1 MELNILFFLAGIFL
15 GLISGFVP
23 GIHSNTIIAILAS
36 LGFYSDDFACLIIG
50 LFPAHLVA
58 SFIPSIFFGIPEQ
71 GSVIAV
77 LPGQRLVLE
86 GQGIVALKSV
96 LVGVAFSALIAV
108 ALFAPSIEIYKVLY
122 SLLSKHMAWIVFA
135 ILFILLIRS
144 KNPLLSL
151 LIVILSGAIG
161 IVSLGSDMADKFL
174 PMFSGMFA
182 IGAILN
188 YSKRDIPKQV
198 DGSVGREVL
207 KYSVAG
213 VFLGLLADLLPGVSS
228 PSQVAVFATLMM
240 PLQTIGFLVMISSI
254 AISEGI
260 FSLATSA
267 SIGKS
272 RMGATATL
280 SELVN
285 IENNIASLLILA
297 LVSISIVIVLIY
309 FLRKRIGG
317 LASIDFSKANIILAL
332 YLLAIV
338 AVLDGFLGVVIF
350 ALASVLGFITI
361 KLGVER
367 TNLMGAVIIP
377 TLLLLFGIIN

>member
-1 MELNILFFLAGIFL
+1 LGVGRLEINIVFFLAGIFL
-15 GLISGFVP
+15 GFLSGFVP

-58 SFIPSIFFGIPEQ
+58 AFIPSIFFGIPEQ

-77 LPGQRLVLE
+77 LPGQRLVLD

-96 LVGVAFSALIAV
+96 LVGVTFSALIAV
-108 ALFAPSIEIYKVLY
+108 VLFGPSIEIYKFLY
-122 SLLSKHMAWIVFA
+122 SVLSAHLAWIVFG

-151 LIVILSGAIG
+151 LIMILSGAIG
-161 IVSLGSDMADKFL
+161 VFSFGSDMSDKFL

-198 DGSVGREVL
+198 DGPISKEIL
-207 KYSVAG
+207 KYSALG
-213 VFLGLLADLLPGVSS
+213 VVLGMFADLLPGVSS

-240 PLQTIGFLVMISSI
+240 PLKTIGFLVMIASI

-260 FSLATSA
+260 FSLSTAA

-280 SELVN
+280 SDLVN
-285 IENNIASLLILA
+285 IDNNLASLLILA
-297 LVSISIVIVLIY
+297 LVSISIVVSMIY
-309 FLRKRIGG
+309 FFRKKR
-317 LASIDFSKANIILAL
+317 FFKSKHNPCYISSCNCCCA
-332 YLLAIV
+332 
-338 AVLDGFLGVVIF
+338 
-350 ALASVLGFITI
+350 
-361 KLGVER
+361 
-367 TNLMGAVIIP
+367 
-377 TLLLLFGIIN
+377 